1 MGRVKSKK
9 KSRSTKSRSKS
20 RVYRSKRDKKSMKR
34 YKKNKTRKNRRSFI
48 KKSRTN
54 KKASHNRRMRGGGS
68 GGDKAADFV
77 GGGPSTPEE
86 VMESM
91 GITDPTP
98 AIRQK
103 VVEHLAKKVKK
114 QKQHEAEMAA
124 ADIAFTEHGTVA
136 TTSPDLKDIL
146 RRWEEDAES
155 KGGAGS
161 KAEAGAQ
168 GGGGRRYRTGR
179 TADLGRI

>member
-77 GGGPSTPEE
+77 GGEPSPEE
-86 VMESM
+86 FMEYM
-91 GITDPTP
+91 GITKPTP

-103 VVEHLAKKVKK
+103 VVEHLAKKK
-114 QKQHEAEMAA
+114 QKRKQHKDEMAA
-124 ADIAFTEHGTVA
+124 ADIAFKEHGTVA
-136 TTSPDLKDIL
+136 TTSPDLEDIL
-146 RRWEEDAES
+146 HRWKDDAAS